1 MAIELIDKIKQKN
14 NGQFKLV
21 DAIDVELSSG
31 QSVQEFLDALDF
43 DNVTVDLTD
52 YVKGVHYDDS
62 INIEGLQI
70 GVELLSKNGSYIYP
84 VTLETAILDNNGDN
98 LQNKISLINSLIN
111 QIKTSMD
118 LKFDNVTAANNEGVI
133 TFNFLSDG
141 KIIKTVSVNGGS
153 INIYQGDT
161 APSNDNI
168 LLWIDTNEPDNF
180 TDNIEDRVLEEFR
193 QMILSL
199 NKKIEDLQLKNI
211 ELESRISYIEDNGIK
226 PPEPPDPPPDPDG
239 DTVLAFEDDSVL
251 IDENND
257 IFTFE
262 TMDISSNDKL
272 LTFEGEEILVDE
284 NNDTLIFEK

>member
-118 LKFDNVTAANNEGVI
+118 LKFDDVSAVNNEGVI

-141 KIIKTVSVNGGS
+141 KIIKTVSVNGGG

-226 PPEPPDPPPDPDG
+226 PPEPPDPPPEPDG

>member
-118 LKFDNVTAANNEGVI
+118 LKFDNVSAVNNEGVI

>member
-98 LQNKISLINSLIN
+98 LQNKITLINSLIN

-226 PPEPPDPPPDPDG
+226 PPEPPDPPPEPDG

-284 NNDTLIFEK
+284 KNDTLIFEK

>member
-52 YVKGVHYDDS
+52 YVKGVHYDGS

-284 NNDTLIFEK
+284 KNDTLIFEK

>member
-118 LKFDNVTAANNEGVI
+118 LKFDDVSAVNNEGVI